1 MSFAPRL
8 AIAWAINL
16 VALWAA
22 NTIWDGVHIHG
33 WAAYLIGSA
42 VLGIANAVLKPVLTI
57 LTLPLIIIT
66 LGFFYLLINIAMIAL
81 AEWITPNFSI
91 HGFWTYVGTV
101 LVVWAVNWIGDHV
114 LGDMQRRARPRL
126 I

>member
-1 MSFAPRL
+1 
-8 AIAWAINL
+8 
-16 VALWAA
+16 
-22 NTIWDGVHIHG
+22 
-33 WAAYLIGSA
+33 
-42 VLGIANAVLKPVLTI
+42 
-57 LTLPLIIIT
+57 
-66 LGFFYLLINIAMIAL
+66 MIAL

-101 LVVWAVNWIGDHV
+101 VVVWAVNWIGGQV